1 MTPRNP
7 KQEGSNLWDCIPQK
21 GPCPMNCSQ
30 CFYNRVSVCN
40 YCAGTGKIGPSLI
53 GGAGPDRYCPKCN
66 GTGKVYAFYAGFDP
80 LIPTPEEVGDGIVR
94 MNCGHDSNLEKELVI
109 KTAKKYKHFF
119 FNTSI
124 PRFDFPGPVVFTANP
139 KEEEFVYG
147 PGPGQ
152 MEKQVKFV
160 GGDWYIDTIINNL
173 DRMFNRIMFVRLRV
187 SPTNL
192 NLVEKGVELW
202 TDCQIPVVLTF
213 IAYHNQDP
221 PGTMKPPKQDGVR
234 QSKKIKE
241 WDDSVRILIDR
252 SSFGR
257 VAYKWRIRH
266 ANYYYCPT
274 KEFMKYVLDRMKKIG
289 GQLVTICGTPDSN
302 YCRDCK
308 NCENFY
314 FLTLRHLQ
322 EVE

>member
-66 GTGKVYAFYAGFDP
+66 GTGKVYAFYAGMKP

-94 MNCGHDSNLEKELVI
+94 MNCGHDSNLERELVI
-109 KTAKKYKHFF
+109 ETAKKYKHFF

-124 PRFDFPGPVVFTANP
+124 PNLDFPGPVVFTANP
-139 KEEEFVYG
+139 KEEESVLLPSYRDNW
-147 PGPGQ
+147 
-152 MEKQVKFV
+152 KF
-160 GGDWYIDTIINNL
+160 DNL
-173 DRMFNRIMFVRLRV
+173 MFVRLRV
-187 SPTNL
+187 STSNL
-192 NLVEKGVELW
+192 HYIENAVKSW
-202 TDCQIPVVLTF
+202 TDYKVPVVLTF
-213 IAYHNQDP
+213 MAYYNQDP